1 MIIFGNVLKKG
12 LTLIPF
18 EQHSVHQ
25 AGRLRKKQK
34 RKLFKDSRFMFSRIV
49 SSNSKLKTTLFEL
62 IEVLSK

>member
-1 MIIFGNVLKKG
+1 MILFGNVLKKS

-34 RKLFKDSRFMFSRIV
+34 RKLFLGFQIRVFKDS
-49 SSNSKLKTTLFEL
+49 
-62 IEVLSK
+62 

>member
-49 SSNSKLKTTLFEL
+49 SSNSKLKTT
-62 IEVLSK
+62 